1 MSHSCNIVYAE
12 LAVELG
18 EEKMTAT
25 ANKAGINSSFKVDD
39 NETAKGNYDVS
50 DANTNQLGWS
60 GVGQY
65 NDTVIPMP
73 MAVI

>member
-18 EEKMTAT
+18 EAKMTAN

-39 NETAKGNYDVS
+39 NETAKGNYDAVS
-50 DANTNQLGWS
+50 YTHLDVYKRQSWTLSVNLPQQGHL
-60 GVGQY
+60 
-65 NDTVIPMP
+65 
-73 MAVI
+73 